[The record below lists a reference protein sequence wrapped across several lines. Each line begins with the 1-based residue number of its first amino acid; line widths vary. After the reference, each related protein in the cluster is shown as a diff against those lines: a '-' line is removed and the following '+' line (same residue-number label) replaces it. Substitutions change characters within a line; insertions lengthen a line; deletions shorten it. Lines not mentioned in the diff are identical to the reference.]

1 MARRSKQPSRT
12 DVRNSLRL
20 SEFDPRESGTPLSIA
35 IEERDPSYCEMKAQ
49 ELIREARACAAALA
63 GADVGSATEKSNL
76 EWYNEKI
83 TRAVS
88 LLAYARVLRNES
100 VHS

>member
-12 DVRNSLRL
+12 DVRNSLRQ
-20 SEFDPRESGTPLSIA
+20 SEFDPREMGTPLSVA
-35 IEERDPSYCEMKAQ
+35 IEEMNPGYCEMKAQ
-49 ELIREARACAAALA
+49 ELIKEARICASEAA
-63 GADVGSATEKSNL
+63 GCDKGTQSM

-88 LLAYARVLRNES
+88 LLAYARVLRNGA
-100 VHS
+100 VQG

>member
-12 DVRNSLRL
+12 DVRNSLRQ
-20 SEFDPRESGTPLSIA
+20 SEFDPREMGTPLSVA
-35 IEERDPSYCEMKAQ
+35 IEEMNPGYCEMKAQ
-49 ELIREARACAAALA
+49 ELIKEARICASEAA
-63 GADVGSATEKSNL
+63 GCDRGTQTEQKSM

-88 LLAYARVLRNES
+88 LLAYARVLRNGA
-100 VHS
+100 VQG